1 MHLVENSSF
10 FTILRVHD
18 KGEGNGSVTARRAGS
33 RGSAISLSGTDTPC
47 TRTEAQ
53 EPPNRGQSQE
63 GSSGLPGRAPPPQR
77 TVHLGGFSKA
87 TRHST
92 AKGLLF
98 HTGSLGWRFAKP
110 LSESRVF
117 YSKLILFQRGNLGAV
132 RNHGKK
138 DGYDRTQNPW
148 QVPASESLRGYI
160 TAPSRREHTP
170 GAGLSPHFL
179 PCLLLCVHTGLQ
191 LGTPR
196 PAQPTPHPRCHWDRG
211 RQRSPAPCLHSA
223 TVCKGAPGAHLD
235 VAIVGPSVAIH
246 ALHRGRLSLHQV
258 DPEQGLESHGVVHMR
273 VVGRQVHP
281 ANDEQ
286 AVHLW

>member
-1 MHLVENSSF
+1 MAVYTHTRCPFRWTGQGRRPSHRGHAGDVNPRTEGFRLTSCLPPDILWWSVWLHLVENSSF

-98 HTGSLGWRFAKP
+98 HTSSLGWRFAKP

-117 YSKLILFQRGNLGAV
+117 YSKLILFQRGNLGA
-132 RNHGKK
+132 GGIMAK
-138 DGYDRTQNPW
+138 RT
-148 QVPASESLRGYI
+148 VPTEHRIPGRSQRVSL
-160 TAPSRREHTP
+160 
-170 GAGLSPHFL
+170 
-179 PCLLLCVHTGLQ
+179 
-191 LGTPR
+191 
-196 PAQPTPHPRCHWDRG
+196 
-211 RQRSPAPCLHSA
+211 
-223 TVCKGAPGAHLD
+223 
-235 VAIVGPSVAIH
+235 
-246 ALHRGRLSLHQV
+246 
-258 DPEQGLESHGVVHMR
+258 
-273 VVGRQVHP
+273 
-281 ANDEQ
+281 
-286 AVHLW
+286 